1 MNTELIMVVLRSGQ
15 YKAVPCFCIGLGL
28 LHLTSVQVLVH
39 GLGFAFGCELNVQSF
54 NELLVSIN
62 DCLFSLWCRRPQGLA
77 ERCFPLFTVLYSC
90 PLVCMA
96 SLSFNW
102 PWGGS

>member
-1 MNTELIMVVLRSGQ
+1 MVVLRSGQ

-54 NELLVSIN
+54 NELLVSI
-62 DCLFSLWCRRPQGLA
+62 Q
-77 ERCFPLFTVLYSC
+77 
-90 PLVCMA
+90 
-96 SLSFNW
+96 
-102 PWGGS
+102 